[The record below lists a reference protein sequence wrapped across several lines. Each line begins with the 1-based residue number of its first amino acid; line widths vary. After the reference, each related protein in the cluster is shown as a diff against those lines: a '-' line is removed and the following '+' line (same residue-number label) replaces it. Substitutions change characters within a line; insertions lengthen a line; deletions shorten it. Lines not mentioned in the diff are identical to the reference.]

1 MPEST
6 DDERPTKVPRISL
19 GIRGFFKASGAVEWL
34 WWAWR
39 RSSAA
44 FKMCPDPQ
52 AIEAEL
58 RKLEGEI
65 EAVKEQIAACT
76 DRGTLTYLRRN
87 QEQLRRKEE
96 QLREKELILLRNAAA
111 TAGPSVG
118 RAESAAAK
126 QSRRSHSPAGPDLQM
141 FWKNL
146 TAAEL
151 MTVDDQQVLSLPPG
165 VCFPASTS
173 KLHQLLRR
181 TCYDTA
187 FTKMQDCINELSSD
201 IRRFLILG
209 TPGIGKSMF
218 LLDLLHR
225 LACMQR
231 TVVLLSDLTYP
242 SALLFQPAAAD
253 GDGGGVFKADN
264 PIEFEEEIND
274 PNTWLLCDSIEFA
287 KANAI
292 TVMVSSPRA
301 GAYNRFA
308 KTKHLELWMGPWSL
322 EEIHAARRLEPYQAQ
337 VDVEMVERLYKR
349 WGGIPRYVLE
359 NAKNPSM
366 QRKLDDALGSG
377 ELLAVLRSAKQI
389 QAAPD
394 ASHKLLHVQVDD
406 ACEKT
411 EVVFGSDEIVNRVT
425 EQLQANG
432 MVALRQFLTWSAGE
446 PMAASLRGLLFQA
459 YAFQVLAC
467 GGTFRV
473 RNLTASAI
481 GGGVPHEVVLPQMSR
496 LDVQDLSA
504 AEAGCLVIPAR
515 KNFPAIDCM
524 VVLPAHGGVLT
535 PSKRLLMI
543 QLTVAALHSVKENA
557 LAAQLKLLPPTIR
570 RLKAALLFA
579 MPPDMFDRIGAQKT
593 SGTGPLSDVPQYALE
608 VPISGFSESTNMSN
622 ASSGVNTS
630 SASSMQDSRRHGRRR
645 VSHERRSGDV
655 SSSAVLVRPHL
666 SSCLPT
672 RLGQRSLPLGDVTRQ
687 AVRGAIVPT
696 RSLGAW

>member
-6 DDERPTKVPRISL
+6 DDERPTMVPRISL

-65 EAVKEQIAACT
+65 EAVNEQIAACT
-76 DRGTLTYLRRN
+76 DRGTLRAYLRRKE
-87 QEQLRRKEE
+87 EQLRRKEE
-96 QLREKELILLRNAAA
+96 QLREKELILLEKELILLRNAAA

-118 RAESAAAK
+118 RAESAAA
-126 QSRRSHSPAGPDLQM
+126 GPNLQM

-151 MTVDDQQVLSLPPG
+151 TTVDDQQVLSLPPG
-165 VCFPASTS
+165 VCFPASTT

-187 FTKMQDCINELSSD
+187 FTKMQDCINEPSSD
-201 IRRFLILG
+201 IRRFLVLG
-209 TPGIGKSMF
+209 TPGIGKSVF

-225 LACMQR
+225 LACMRR
-231 TVVLLSDLTYP
+231 TVVLLSYLTYP

-253 GDGGGVFKADN
+253 GDGGGVFEADN

-287 KANAI
+287 KADAI
-292 TVMVSSPRA
+292 TVMASSPHA

-322 EEIHAARRLEPYQAQ
+322 EEIRAACRLEPYQAQ
-337 VDVEMVERLYKR
+337 VDVEMAERLYKA

-366 QRKLDDALGSG
+366 QRKLDDALGSSD
-377 ELLAVLRSAKQI
+377 LLAVLRSATQI
-389 QAAPD
+389 QTAPE
-394 ASHKLLHVQVDD
+394 ASHKLLHVQVDN

-411 EVVFGSDEIVNRVT
+411 EVVFGSDEIINRVT
-425 EQLQANG
+425 EKLQANG
-432 MVALRQFLTWSAGE
+432 MVGLRQFLTWSAGE
-446 PMAASLRGLLFQA
+446 PTVASLRGLLFQA
-459 YAFQVLAC
+459 YTFQVLAR

-473 RNLTASAI
+473 RDLTASAI
-481 GGGVPHEVVLPQMSR
+481 GGGSHEVVLPQMSR

-543 QLTVAALHSVKENA
+543 QLTVAASHSVCGKVKENA

-579 MPPDMFDRIGAQKT
+579 MPPDVFDRIGAQKM
-593 SGTGPLSDVPQYALE
+593 SGTGPLSDMPQYALE

-630 SASSMQDSRRHGRRR
+630 SASSMQDSRCSGR

-672 RLGQRSLPLGDVTRQ
+672 RLGRRSLPLGDITRQ

-696 RSLGAW
+696 RSLGPW